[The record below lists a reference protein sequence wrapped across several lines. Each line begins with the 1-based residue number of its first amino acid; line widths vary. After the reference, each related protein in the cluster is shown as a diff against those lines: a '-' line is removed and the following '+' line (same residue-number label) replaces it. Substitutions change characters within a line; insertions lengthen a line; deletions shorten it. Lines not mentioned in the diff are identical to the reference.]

1 MRFTDTPTM
10 VVIALA
16 VIGVEAALI
25 VVLLV
30 QRARGRA
37 AQSARQARLDAVA
50 SLAASMVHDIR
61 QPLNA
66 ILMNAKA
73 CLRWLDR
80 PDPDVA
86 EIRAALTDV
95 IDAGQRADHIVR
107 RSREVFDDQSQGSV
121 SKIES

>member
-16 VIGVEAALI
+16 VIGLEAAVI
-25 VVLLV
+25 AVLLV

-37 AQSARQARLDAVA
+37 AHSARQARLDAVG

-95 IDAGQRADHIVR
+95 IDAGQRADQIVR
-107 RSREVFDDQSQGSV
+107 RNREVFDDQTGGPATKV
-121 SKIES
+121 D

>member
-1 MRFTDTPTM
+1 VIVVAL
-10 VVIALA
+10 VVIGIQAA
-16 VIGVEAALI
+16 VIAA
-25 VVLLV
+25 LLV

-37 AQSARQARLDAVA
+37 VVSALF
-50 SLAASMVHDIR
+50 HDIR

-80 PDPDVA
+80 PQPDVD

-95 IDAGQRADHIVR
+95 VDAGQRADDIMR
-107 RSREVFDDQSQGSV
+107 SSRESLDGPTSAPV
-121 SKIES
+121 SKVE

>member
-1 MRFTDTPTM
+1 VIVVAL
-10 VVIALA
+10 VVIGIQAA
-16 VIGVEAALI
+16 VIAA
-25 VVLLV
+25 LLV

-37 AQSARQARLDAVA
+37 AVSAL
-50 SLAASMVHDIR
+50 VHDIR

-80 PDPDVA
+80 PQPDVA

-95 IDAGQRADHIVR
+95 VDAGQRADHIMR
-107 RSREVFDDQSQGSV
+107 RHRELLDDPAKGPV
-121 SKIES
+121 TKVE